1 MSGSPG
7 QCAALSQCPNLLR
20 LGSESGA
27 GFLHHRQGSL
37 RQAPV
42 AERPVALPPE
52 NQGSRFDAQRAG
64 VPVRTR
70 SIIAPSRVVSP
81 ITGPPQWPVLISG
94 TFCPDASSKSFGHW
108 GGLMAADKY
117 RRLAAECLRIAEDVI
132 NSQSR
137 NLLIHMSQS
146 WLRLAH
152 QYEQNLAP
160 TSGSATV
167 QQQQQQQIQPK
178 KDE

>member
-1 MSGSPG
+1 MRVPSPSGI
-7 QCAALSQCPNLLR
+7 
-20 LGSESGA
+20 GA
-27 GFLHHRQGSL
+27 
-37 RQAPV
+37 
-42 AERPVALPPE
+42 
-52 NQGSRFDAQRAG
+52 D
-64 VPVRTR
+64 
-70 SIIAPSRVVSP
+70 
-81 ITGPPQWPVLISG
+81 
-94 TFCPDASSKSFGHW
+94 
-108 GGLMAADKY
+108 LMAADEY

>member
-1 MSGSPG
+1 
-7 QCAALSQCPNLLR
+7 
-20 LGSESGA
+20 
-27 GFLHHRQGSL
+27 
-37 RQAPV
+37 
-42 AERPVALPPE
+42 
-52 NQGSRFDAQRAG
+52 
-64 VPVRTR
+64 
-70 SIIAPSRVVSP
+70 
-81 ITGPPQWPVLISG
+81 
-94 TFCPDASSKSFGHW
+94 
-108 GGLMAADKY
+108 MAADKY

-167 QQQQQQQIQPK
+167 QQQQQQQQIQPK